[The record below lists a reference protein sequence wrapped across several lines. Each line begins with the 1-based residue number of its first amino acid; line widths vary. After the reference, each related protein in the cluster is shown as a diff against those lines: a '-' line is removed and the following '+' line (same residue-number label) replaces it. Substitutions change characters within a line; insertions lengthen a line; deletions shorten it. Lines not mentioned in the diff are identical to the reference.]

1 MEPLSYEYLEKMPI
15 DFIAFYIKVIA
26 KLRISETEYNGMK
39 LKYPDYFDKIQ
50 ITSIS
55 KSKETTCE
63 KAELKKDSNTQQT
76 LEI

>member
-1 MEPLSYEYLEKMPI
+1 
-15 DFIAFYIKVIA
+15 
-26 KLRISETEYNGMK
+26 MK